1 MKKLLALLLAL
12 VFCVAPLVSCGDD
25 ATETGTGTET
35 TADAETGAYDVKS
48 AAAFL
53 KNMYKQYLTAP
64 ETTKDFTLVSQV
76 MNDGVAYTV
85 TWTTDNEAIKVI
97 ADEANKQVTI
107 DVDEKTPEVVN
118 YKLTATV
125 ADPAG
130 ATEKVEFALS
140 VPACA
145 FAPEEGTAYKFYL
158 TQAIAGKVLYVDGGI
173 SGGRYLTMTDDFA
186 KALDFF
192 VEASGNGY
200 KFFTTIDGAKKYVD
214 IFTNDEGQTAVGY
227 ADSSDCV
234 YTYNSATFAW
244 EAEVDGVAY
253 YLGTY
258 KSFETVSAS
267 KTSYITVENTRVS
280 QFPMEFTTEKV
291 EYKAPETPDEPE
303 DPNVI
308 IGGTANADV
317 FAAPKAGTAYKFYFY
332 QSKVGKALYIDG
344 GTNQDR
350 YLTTTT
356 DFAKALNVY
365 VESANGGYKFYVTI
379 DGAKKYIDV
388 YKNEAGKD
396 AIRYAD
402 TTNCT
407 FKYNKET
414 FAWEVAAGEE
424 TYYLGTY
431 QNYETVSASKTSYIN
446 KDNTRKE
453 QFPLELVTKAVTIT
467 PGSGNTTPSTPSI
480 PSTPTTTPAAD
491 NGTYRLYLDQVKA
504 KKILYLDGGV
514 KDDRF
519 LTMTDDYSKAITAKF
534 EAVKGGYKI
543 AVTINGAKKYI
554 DVYKNEAGK
563 DALRY
568 ADTTN
573 CVFNENKDTKAWETV
588 VDGTAFYLGTYNTF
602 DTVSASKTSYITA
615 ENTGKD
621 QFPLVKTTK
630 EITPYPD
637 EPETPST
644 PSTPSTPATAPI
656 AGKAYKLE
664 ASNKDGVMYFTGVKS
679 GKLTASATKAD
690 AVDIFVEV
698 DGSTYYIY
706 YMNAGAKTYISAEES
721 GTSCFKTYA
730 DKATASG
737 WTIDA
742 ATGAFISASNGRF
755 IGGNKT
761 ATTVDMRGYASSN
774 LNTADYSIAKFI
786 AA

>member
-25 ATETGTGTET
+25 ATETGTGTGTET

-107 DVDEKTPEVVN
+107 DVDEKTPEVIN

-130 ATEKVEFALS
+130 ATEKIEFALS

-173 SGGRYLTMTDDFA
+173 SGGRYLTMTDDFT
-186 KALDFF
+186 KALDFY

-214 IFTNDEGQTAVGY
+214 IFTNDEGKTAVGY

-258 KSFETVSAS
+258 SNYETVSAS

-291 EYKAPETPDEPE
+291 EYDAPETPDEPDDPKPE

-317 FAAPKAGTAYKFYFY
+317 VAAPKAGTAYKFYFY

-350 YLTTTT
+350 YLT
-356 DFAKALNVY
+356 
-365 VESANGGYKFYVTI
+365 
-379 DGAKKYIDV
+379 
-388 YKNEAGKD
+388 
-396 AIRYAD
+396 
-402 TTNCT
+402 
-407 FKYNKET
+407 
-414 FAWEVAAGEE
+414 
-424 TYYLGTY
+424 
-431 QNYETVSASKTSYIN
+431 
-446 KDNTRKE
+446 
-453 QFPLELVTKAVTIT
+453 
-467 PGSGNTTPSTPSI
+467 
-480 PSTPTTTPAAD
+480 
-491 NGTYRLYLDQVKA
+491 
-504 KKILYLDGGV
+504 
-514 KDDRF
+514 
-519 LTMTDDYSKAITAKF
+519 MTDDYSKATKYLTGKTTLAPLF
-534 EAVKGGYKI
+534 GGFGTSISAYG
-543 AVTINGAKKYI
+543 VDFSINFTYQVG
-554 DVYKNEAGK
+554 GK
-563 DALRY
+563 QL
-568 ADTTN
+568 
-573 CVFNENKDTKAWETV
+573 
-588 VDGTAFYLGTYNTF
+588 DGTYQTF
-602 DTVSASKTSYITA
+602 MYSPTS
-615 ENTGKD
+615 
-621 QFPLVKTTK
+621 
-630 EITPYPD
+630 
-637 EPETPST
+637 
-644 PSTPSTPATAPI
+644 
-656 AGKAYKLE
+656 
-664 ASNKDGVMYFTGVKS
+664 
-679 GKLTASATKAD
+679 
-690 AVDIFVEV
+690 
-698 DGSTYYIY
+698 GSTGFNYHVDLYD
-706 YMNAGAKTYISAEES
+706 S
-721 GTSCFKTYA
+721 
-730 DKATASG
+730 
-737 WTIDA
+737 WTPE
-742 ATGAFISASNGRF
+742 N
-755 IGGNKT
+755 
-761 ATTVDMRGYASSN
+761 ASSN
-774 LNTADYSIAKFI
+774 IPRFQYAETYNNATSTRFLTTASYLNLQNVNLGYTLPERWTKNILVSSLRLYVSAENLYYWSARKGFDPRQSFSSSTTATRYSPMRTVSGGITVKF
-786 AA
+786 